1 MLKFKSIAPF
11 VLSNIRNGGLQ
22 LYSKAASQA
31 EPALNMPDALGA
43 KVQEEPVKPA
53 SNPVPV
59 VETSVEKTEKT
70 LTSVE
75 TDQKADVTTAS
86 AAPAKKPKG
95 CKQAGGAAKGKKGK
109 KCGQPKPPPPPRP
122 PGPPGG
128 TYLEDK
134 CGWYDIPKHNTK
146 KWRKISYA
154 LIPFA
159 LGLSALVLA
168 TRKEPPEQ
176 DYIPYEYMY
185 MRTKRFPWRDG
196 KTSLFHGPNN
206 IIPEEEEERIDRE
219 AEEAPP
225 PDAPPAD
232 KKGAPADKKAEAG
245 GKEPRYKKSVDE
257 HEEKVK
263 LRDQH
268 AKEELERRKKRHEQ
282 EKAKQEAKDAEKA
295 KKDAKK
301 NPGAEQKEA
310 EGKA

>member
-1 MLKFKSIAPF
+1 MLKFKSIAPL
-11 VLSNIRNGGLQ
+11 VLSNLRNARLQ

-31 EPALNMPDALGA
+31 EPALSMPDALGA
-43 KVQEEPVKPA
+43 KVEEAPVKPA

-59 VETSVEKTEKT
+59 VETSVEQTEKT
-70 LTSVE
+70 IAAVE
-75 TDQKADVTTAS
+75 TSQKADVTTSS
-86 AAPAKKPKG
+86 AAAVKKPKG
-95 CKQAGGAAKGKKGK
+95 CKQAGGAKGKKGK

-128 TYLEDK
+128 NYLEDK
-134 CGWYDIPKHNTK
+134 CGWYDIPRHNTQ

-159 LGLSALVLA
+159 LGLSAIVLA
-168 TRKEPPEQ
+168 TRGEPPEQ

-185 MRTKRFPWRDG
+185 MRTKRFPWGDG
-196 KTSLFHGPNN
+196 KKSLFHGPYN

-225 PDAPPAD
+225 SD
-232 KKGAPADKKAEAG
+232 KKEGGAG
-245 GKEPRYKKSVDE
+245 GKEPRYKRSVDE
-257 HEEKVK
+257 HEEKLK

-282 EKAKQEAKDAEKA
+282 EKAKREAKEAEKA
-295 KKDAKK
+295 KKDAAKAKK
-301 NPGAEQKEA
+301 NQDA
-310 EGKA
+310 